1 MSDGLE
7 HAQEIISPGRPET
20 VEVAS
25 GVYAYVQPDG
35 TWWIN
40 NTGFVVGPQ
49 GVFSID
55 ACSTERRTRAYL
67 AAIRDVTP
75 APVRTVLNTH
85 HHGDHTFGTA
95 LFPTAT
101 IVAHERARAEAIAFG
116 PARDLPFWQNP
127 DWGQLPLEP
136 PFLTFTDE
144 IALHAGDT
152 RITVK
157 HVGTAA
163 HTTNDVLAWL
173 PSQSVLFC
181 GDLVFNGGTPFLLMG
196 SVAGCVAAL
205 EEVVL
210 PLGARTVVPGH
221 GPVFSGTG
229 PIEATLD
236 YLRFVLDLAARG
248 RADGVPPLDAARQTD
263 LGRFASWPD
272 AERLVGNLH
281 RAYAELGGTPR
292 GGAIDVVG
300 ALADMVAF
308 NGGRPLTCL
317 ALRPVRPGVA
327 GRRVAGRRVWP
338 RLAGFVRLPTPAPRW
353 VGVSRAAYGQVAGM
367 ASGCPATLAS
377 GAARPIRGADG
388 SLLPSDRC
396 TRAASSIGRAADS

>member
-1 MSDGLE
+1 VSDGPE
-7 HAQEIISPGRPET
+7 HTHEIISPGRPRT
-20 VEVAS
+20 VEVAD

-67 AAIRDVTP
+67 AAISDITP

-85 HHGDHTFGTA
+85 HHGDHTFGNA

-116 PARDLPFWQNP
+116 PARDLPFWENP

-144 IALHAGDT
+144 IALHAGDM

-163 HTTNDVLAWL
+163 HTTNDVLAWF
-173 PSQSVLFC
+173 PEQSVLFC

-196 SVAGCVAAL
+196 SVAGCVEAL
-205 EEVVL
+205 EKVVL
-210 PLGARTVVPGH
+210 ALGARTVVPGH
-221 GPVFSGTG
+221 GPVFEGTA

-248 RADGVPPLDAARQTD
+248 RAAGVPPLDAARETD
-263 LGRFASWPD
+263 LGRFADWPD

-281 RAYAELGGTPR
+281 RAYAELAGTPR
-292 GGAIDVVG
+292 GGPIDVMG
-300 ALADMVAF
+300 ALADMVAY
-308 NGGRPLTCL
+308 NGGKPLTCL
-317 ALRPVRPGVA
+317 ALCSPERVTMRVSPEAPSDGVPRWFA
-327 GRRVAGRRVWP
+327 LGLLREGARFVWRRRRGSYLQASHLTSTGGRDDAARRRADPHRRWP
-338 RLAGFVRLPTPAPRW
+338 REGD
-353 VGVSRAAYGQVAGM
+353 
-367 ASGCPATLAS
+367 
-377 GAARPIRGADG
+377 AAR
-388 SLLPSDRC
+388 S
-396 TRAASSIGRAADS
+396 